1 MGKSS
6 SKWDSEGARGFYL
19 RLLIA
24 NVPTTYQSRMIPRS
38 PSPKSES
45 PKLFPSLSFWHLQ
58 IFGWGAFF
66 IVPFFFWASHR
77 AEAPLMWL
85 LMTRPI
91 FGFLITTAVSPVCQH
106 LYQRRV
112 KLFPLVAMMVSF
124 SLVVSFLE
132 LLVMIPLGQALGIYP
147 STQSLTAIF
156 PILLTI
162 RFWSLLLWFILYF
175 GLKSQQES
183 ARLKMEFQQSEINL
197 LRSNVDPHFLF
208 NALTT
213 IMAVRKDEQKV
224 SLVVQAL
231 ADYLRFS
238 LSQHQ
243 EKNKSYLHP
252 LQKELDALKN
262 YLEVEKV
269 RFGEDLE
276 WHYDIGEG
284 TGDFPVASALVQ
296 PLLENAIKYGQLT
309 SPKPL
314 IIRITAR
321 IEEKNLSLCIENT
334 GLWETAVQ
342 PSESIGSG
350 IANLERRLELL
361 YRGSAKLSYETS
373 NGVVRAHLL
382 IPPLTP

>member
-1 MGKSS
+1 
-6 SKWDSEGARGFYL
+6 
-19 RLLIA
+19 
-24 NVPTTYQSRMIPRS
+24 MIPRS
-38 PSPKSES
+38 PSPKSEL

-58 IFGWGAFF
+58 ILGWGAFF

-91 FGFLITTAVSPVCQH
+91 FGFVVTTAVSPVCH
-106 LYQRRV
+106 RIYQRRV
-112 KLFPLVAMMVSF
+112 KLLPLVAMIVGF

-132 LLVMIPLGQALGIYP
+132 LLIMIPLGQSLGIYP

-183 ARLKMEFQQSEINL
+183 ARLKLEFQQSEINL

-213 IMAVRKDEQKV
+213 IMAVRKEEQKV

-262 YLEVEKV
+262 YLEVEQV
-269 RFGEDLE
+269 RFGESLE

-284 TGDFPVASALVQ
+284 AGDFPVPSALVQ
-296 PLLENAIKYGQLT
+296 PLLENAIKYGQRI
-309 SPKPL
+309 SPKLL

-321 IEEKNLSLCIENT
+321 IEEKKLSLCIENT
-334 GLWETAVQ
+334 GSWEARE
-342 PSESIGSG
+342 ESVDSLNSG
-350 IANLERRLELL
+350 ITNLERRLELL
-361 YRGSAKLSYETS
+361 YRGLAKLSFETS
-373 NGVVRAHLL
+373 HGVVRAHLL
-382 IPPLTP
+382 IPFQKA

>member
-1 MGKSS
+1 
-6 SKWDSEGARGFYL
+6 
-19 RLLIA
+19 
-24 NVPTTYQSRMIPRS
+24 MIPRS
-38 PSPKSES
+38 PSPRSEL

-58 IFGWGAFF
+58 ILGWGAFF

-85 LMTRPI
+85 LMTRPV
-91 FGFLITTAVSPVCQH
+91 FGFLITSAVSPVCQR

-124 SLVVSFLE
+124 SLVVSFFE

-147 STQSLTAIF
+147 STQSLRAIF

-175 GLKSQQES
+175 GLKSQQET
-183 ARLKMEFQQSEINL
+183 ARLKLEFQQSEINL

-208 NALTT
+208 NALST
-213 IMAVRKDEQKV
+213 IMAIRKDEEKV
-224 SLVVQAL
+224 ALVTQEL

-238 LSQHQ
+238 LSQHR
-243 EKNKSYLHP
+243 ENKNSFLHP
-252 LQKELDALKN
+252 LGEELDALKN
-262 YLEVEKV
+262 YLGVEKV
-269 RFGEDLE
+269 RFGEALD
-276 WHYDIGEG
+276 WHYEIGEG
-284 TGDFPVASALVQ
+284 VGNFPVPSALVQ
-296 PLLENAIKYGQLT
+296 PLLENAIKYGQMT

-321 IEEKNLSLCIENT
+321 IEEKKLSLCVENT
-334 GLWETAVQ
+334 GFWKTTMQ

-361 YRGSAKLSYETS
+361 YRGLAKLSYETS

>member
-1 MGKSS
+1 
-6 SKWDSEGARGFYL
+6 
-19 RLLIA
+19 
-24 NVPTTYQSRMIPRS
+24 MIPRS
-38 PSPKSES
+38 PSPKSEL

-58 IFGWGAFF
+58 ILGWGAFF

-77 AEAPLMWL
+77 ADAPLMWL

-91 FGFLITTAVSPVCQH
+91 NGFLITTAVSPVCH
-106 LYQRRV
+106 RLYQRRV

-156 PILLTI
+156 PILLTV

-175 GLKSQQES
+175 GLKSQKET
-183 ARLKMEFQQSEINL
+183 ARLKLEFQQSEINL

-208 NALTT
+208 NALST
-213 IMAVRKDEQKV
+213 IMAIRKDEEKV
-224 SLVVQAL
+224 ALVTQEL

-238 LSQHQ
+238 LSQYR
-243 EKNKSYLHP
+243 ENKNSFLHP

-262 YLEVEKV
+262 YLEVEQV
-269 RFGEDLE
+269 RFGESLE

-284 TGDFPVASALVQ
+284 AGDFPVPSALVQ
-296 PLLENAIKYGQLT
+296 PLLENAIKYGQRT

-321 IEEKNLSLCIENT
+321 IKKKTLSLCVENT
-334 GLWETAVQ
+334 GFWETRQ
-342 PSESIGSG
+342 EPDDSLRSG
-350 IANLERRLELL
+350 ITNLERRLELL
-361 YRGSAKLSYETS
+361 YRGLAKLSYETS
-373 NGVVRAHLL
+373 HGVVRAQML
-382 IPPLTP
+382 IPFQNE

>member
-1 MGKSS
+1 
-6 SKWDSEGARGFYL
+6 
-19 RLLIA
+19 
-24 NVPTTYQSRMIPRS
+24 
-38 PSPKSES
+38 
-45 PKLFPSLSFWHLQ
+45 
-58 IFGWGAFF
+58 
-66 IVPFFFWASHR
+66 
-77 AEAPLMWL
+77 
-85 LMTRPI
+85 
-91 FGFLITTAVSPVCQH
+91 
-106 LYQRRV
+106 
-112 KLFPLVAMMVSF
+112 MMVSF

-284 TGDFPVASALVQ
+284 AGDFPVASALVQ

-321 IEEKNLSLCIENT
+321 IELKNLSLCIENT
-334 GLWETAVQ
+334 GFWETTG
-342 PSESIGSG
+342 PSESLGSG

-373 NGVVRAHLL
+373 NGVIRAHLL
-382 IPPLTP
+382 IPPVTP